1 MSLADRPGGTRPL
14 RHAAGSQDG
23 SISRLPAHFLGRA
36 VVLGTIAGG
45 VIAVDQWTKS
55 WAIHNLSSTSP
66 RHVLGPVYLVLS
78 FNRGAAFSLGS
89 GVSPVIEALAALLAV
104 AVIAFSGRAARIG
117 ASPAVVAGLGLL
129 SGGALSNLADRLFG
143 DHHGAVV
150 DFIQAVSWWPTF
162 NVADSAITTGA
173 ATVAVSLF
181 FFSRP
186 KAAHPDQR

>member
-1 MSLADRPGGTRPL
+1 MTLADRPGGTRPL
-14 RHAAGSQDG
+14 PHSVGGQEGSL
-23 SISRLPAHFLGRA
+23 SRVRAHFLGRA
-36 VVLGTIAGG
+36 LTLGAIAGG

-55 WAIHNLSSTSP
+55 WALHNLSSTSP
-66 RHVLGPVYLVLS
+66 RHLLGPVYLVLS

-89 GVSPVIEALAALLAV
+89 GVSPVIEALASVLAV

-117 ASPAVVAGLGLL
+117 ASPVVVLGLGLL

-162 NVADSAITTGA
+162 NFADAAITTGA
-173 ATVAVSLF
+173 VTVAVSLF